1 MVPLLCLGHLGLG
14 GPLPWWGM
22 NQVGEELG
30 SLALLL
36 LLELSLLLLS
46 GSLLWAL
53 LQSGAGAR
61 VVGTDTTVGLIFL
74 CWGRGGG
81 PESWTPSPSL
91 LLCSLGLCSQLW
103 WRRNQ
108 GHGAP
113 SLSFPPFCF
122 LYAFQFT
129 HH

>member
-1 MVPLLCLGHLGLG
+1 MGVAVVMSVTARVTEMVGTPAVSGSLRSWA
-14 GPLPWWGM
+14 PLPWWGM
-22 NQVGEELG
+22 NLVGEEPG
-30 SLALLL
+30 YLALLL
-36 LLELSLLLLS
+36 SLELSLLLLS

-91 LLCSLGLCSQLW
+91 LLC
-103 WRRNQ
+103 
-108 GHGAP
+108 
-113 SLSFPPFCF
+113 
-122 LYAFQFT
+122 LYWGCVFSCGG
-129 HH
+129 